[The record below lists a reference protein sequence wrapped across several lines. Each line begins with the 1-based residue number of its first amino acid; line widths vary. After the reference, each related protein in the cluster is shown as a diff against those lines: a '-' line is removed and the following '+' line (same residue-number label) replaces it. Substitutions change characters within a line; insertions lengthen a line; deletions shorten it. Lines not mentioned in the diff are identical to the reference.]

1 MAGRKPVASHPPKAI
16 HNPGRPTIRQSN
28 QTPCRI
34 GVRIAPV
41 SHARCGELPGEAAR
55 GNRYTGGRMGGV
67 ESFQGT
73 ATARSDAPAVAR
85 WLLLCAAM
93 VLAMVLI
100 GGITRLTESGLSIVE
115 WQPLVGTIPPLSDA
129 DWQALFQKYQTS
141 PQFKQVNRGMTLG
154 EFKSIFWWE
163 YIHRLWGRLIGLVF
177 ALPFLW
183 FLARRQIAGALVW
196 KLGGIFALGAAQ
208 GAMGWYMVASGLVD
222 RPEVSQ
228 YRLTAHLGL
237 ALLIYA
243 LLLWTAWNLRGARLG
258 DAAPAAMRRGAAGL
272 LILVTVAVLAGGFV
286 AGLDAGLLYNTF
298 PLMEGRLVP
307 PDYLATEPWWRDV
320 FENRATVQFHH
331 RLLGIATL
339 AAAGVYA
346 WRTLGPGTPR
356 PVRRAAAALAHTAA
370 LQVALGI
377 ATLLLVVPVSLAA
390 LHQAGA
396 MALFT
401 AALWLRFVV
410 SRR

>member
-1 MAGRKPVASHPPKAI
+1 MRNVEPFQNPSRGREETLS
-16 HNPGRPTIRQSN
+16 
-28 QTPCRI
+28 
-34 GVRIAPV
+34 
-41 SHARCGELPGEAAR
+41 
-55 GNRYTGGRMGGV
+55 
-67 ESFQGT
+67 
-73 ATARSDAPAVAR
+73 VAR
-85 WLLLCAAM
+85 WLLLCAGM

-115 WQPLVGTIPPLSDA
+115 WQPLVGTIPPLGDA
-129 DWQALFQKYQTS
+129 DWQALYQKYQTS
-141 PQFKQVNRGMTLG
+141 PQFAQVNRGMTLA
-154 EFKSIFWWE
+154 EFKGIFWWE
-163 YIHRLWGRLIGLVF
+163 YVHRLWGRLIGLVF

-183 FLARRQIAGALVW
+183 FLARRRISRAQAW
-196 KLGGIFALGAAQ
+196 KLGGIFALGGAQ

-243 LLLWTAWNLRGARLG
+243 LLLWTAWGLRGASPSTAAAAALRR
-258 DAAPAAMRRGAAGL
+258 DATVL
-272 LILVTVAVLAGGFV
+272 LVLVTVTVLAGGFV
-286 AGLDAGLLYNTF
+286 AGLDAGLIYNTF

-331 RLLGIATL
+331 RLLGIASL
-339 AAAGVYA
+339 VAAAVLA
-346 WRTLGPGTPR
+346 WRALGAETPR
-356 PVRRAAAALAHTAA
+356 PVRRAAVALAHIAA
-370 LQVALGI
+370 LQVALGV
-377 ATLLLVVPVSLAA
+377 ATLLLVVPVPLAA

-401 AALWLRFVV
+401 AALWLRFVL
-410 SRR
+410 SR

>member
-1 MAGRKPVASHPPKAI
+1 MSDMGPFQTSH
-16 HNPGRPTIRQSN
+16 RDRD
-28 QTPCRI
+28 
-34 GVRIAPV
+34 
-41 SHARCGELPGEAAR
+41 
-55 GNRYTGGRMGGV
+55 
-67 ESFQGT
+67 GT
-73 ATARSDAPAVAR
+73 RAVMR

-93 VLAMVLI
+93 VFAMVLI

-115 WQPLVGTIPPLSDA
+115 WQPLVGTIPPLTEA
-129 DWQALFQKYQTS
+129 DWQALYRKYQTS
-141 PQFKQVNRGMTLG
+141 PQFKQVNRSMTLA
-154 EFKSIFWWE
+154 EFKGIFWWE

-183 FLARRQIAGALVW
+183 FLARRRISGALAW

-243 LLLWTAWNLRGARLG
+243 LLLWTAWGLRTRPARPPAGAALRLG
-258 DAAPAAMRRGAAGL
+258 ATAVL
-272 LILVTVAVLAGGFV
+272 SLVTVAILAGGFV
-286 AGLDAGLLYNTF
+286 AGLDAGLIYNTF
-298 PLMEGRLVP
+298 PLMEGRFVP
-307 PDYLATEPWWRDV
+307 PDYLTTAPWWRDL

-331 RLLGIATL
+331 RVLGVATV
-339 AAAGVYA
+339 AAAAAYA
-346 WRTLGPGTPR
+346 WRAFGPGTP
-356 PVRRAAAALAHTAA
+356 PPARRGAVALALVAA
-370 LQVALGI
+370 LQASLGI
-377 ATLLLVVPVSLAA
+377 ATLLLLVPVSLAA

-401 AALWLRFVV
+401 AALWLRFVL
-410 SRR
+410 RG